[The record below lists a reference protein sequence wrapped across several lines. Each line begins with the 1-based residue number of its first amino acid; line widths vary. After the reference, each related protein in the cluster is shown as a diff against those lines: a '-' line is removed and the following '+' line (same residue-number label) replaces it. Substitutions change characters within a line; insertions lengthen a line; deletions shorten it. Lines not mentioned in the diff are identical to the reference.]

1 MPNTKTTAGLGAV
14 AAIVAAAGTYVATTS
29 SPAKPWCWY
38 EEGQECYKLADLG
51 VDKCPLGTIAVTT
64 CPPPVVQ
71 PTPVTPKPTPK
82 PTMPVPPIS
91 GPPQPLPTPTIPGPG
106 FIEIYHT
113 NNASILIVDGKLQWQ
128 QIHPTGNVWQVKLTY
143 QSIPTISG
151 GN

>member
-51 VDKCPLGTIAVTT
+51 VDKCPLGTINVAV
-64 CPPPVVQ
+64 CPPPVL
-71 PTPVTPKPTPK
+71 PTPTPPRPTPK

-91 GPPQPLPTPTIPGPG
+91 GPPATPFPTPPAVPGY
-106 FIEIYHT
+106 IELYHT
-113 NNASILIVDGKLQWQ
+113 NNASILVVDGVLQWQ
-128 QIHPTGNVWQVKLTY
+128 QIHPRGNNWQIKLSY
-143 QSIPTISG
+143 QSLPMISG